1 MIWRT
6 LVGVPLTATDPATD
20 AVFRQRAGKEGD
32 VLRVGHEASWLTDYE
47 AGTIS
52 RIRLQ
57 DAIVR

>member
-1 MIWRT
+1 MIWTT

-20 AVFRQRAGKEGD
+20 AVFRHQAGKEGD
-32 VLRVGHEASWLTDYE
+32 VLRVGHGAIRLTDYQ

>member
-1 MIWRT
+1 MIWTT
-6 LVGVPLTATDPATD
+6 LVGVPLTATDPATN

-32 VLRVGHEASWLTDYE
+32 VLRVGHGAISLTDYQ

-52 RIRLQ
+52 RIRVH